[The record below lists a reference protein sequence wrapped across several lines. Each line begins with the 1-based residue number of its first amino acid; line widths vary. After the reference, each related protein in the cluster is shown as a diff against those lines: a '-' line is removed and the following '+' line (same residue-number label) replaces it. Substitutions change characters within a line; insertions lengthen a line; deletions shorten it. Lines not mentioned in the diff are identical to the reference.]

1 MCPLLARAQSPAW
14 PIKPI
19 NMIAPYPA
27 GGGIDTVARI
37 VAERLA
43 AKLNQPVTV
52 ENKPGAG
59 STIGGAALAKSA
71 PDGYTLLLGSIVD
84 YAIAPHAYPSLSFDV
99 QKDMIPVVD
108 IGFGTVALIVTA
120 DLPARNLKELIAMAK
135 AKPGSL
141 SFASSGI
148 GGVHVPYKGSS
159 QLMPDLIAGRVP
171 LSIDSI
177 PAHLANIKA
186 GKTRALAVANSSRSN
201 ALPDVPTFAEAGL
214 PGYETATNYTLFAPA
229 KTPADVVAL
238 LNKELN
244 LMLQQPALIE
254 KFATLGLTIRGG
266 TTEAAQ
272 NRTSIEVA
280 KWANVIRKG
289 NIVLN

>member
-1 MCPLLARAQSPAW
+1 
-14 PIKPI
+14 
-19 NMIAPYPA
+19 
-27 GGGIDTVARI
+27 
-37 VAERLA
+37 
-43 AKLNQPVTV
+43 
-52 ENKPGAG
+52 
-59 STIGGAALAKSA
+59 
-71 PDGYTLLLGSIVD
+71 
-84 YAIAPHAYPSLSFDV
+84 
-99 QKDMIPVVD
+99 MIPVID

-141 SFASSGI
+141 SFASSGL
-148 GGVHVPYKGSS
+148 GGLQHLNAEMFKQMAGIDMVHVPYKGSS

-177 PAHLANIKA
+177 PSHLANIKA

-229 KTPADVVAL
+229 KTPTDIVAL
-238 LNKELN
+238 LNKEVN
-244 LMLQQPALIE
+244 LMLQQPALVE
-254 KFATLGLTIRGG
+254 KFATLGMTIRGG

-272 NRTSIEVA
+272 NRTAVEVT